1 MFHSE
6 PFLRCKETGQCFSS
20 FYFFLIYFCPFPRS
34 FPERSI
40 YRNWWQHSPFQFL
53 GSVRCVSHL
62 LPWIP
67 NPKWKL
73 EKPHL
78 QHWATGW
85 KGAGL
90 VCLQLSGYPWE
101 ISPLSVQP
109 SGTWA
114 RAAPGACSI
123 LSIWSVAKWQEL
135 WQTADSWLA
144 LGNPPGKP
152 GTVLRKKQSN
162 NLKMLNSVERFH
174 VLELFCG

>member
-62 LPWIP
+62 LPWVP

-90 VCLQLSGYPWE
+90 SVCSCLVIPEKYLLCLYSPRALERGQHLVPAPSFLSGLLLNGRSSDKQLIRDWHSE
-101 ISPLSVQP
+101 IPQESQALFWGRSRVI
-109 SGTWA
+109 TW
-114 RAAPGACSI
+114 RC
-123 LSIWSVAKWQEL
+123 
-135 WQTADSWLA
+135 
-144 LGNPPGKP
+144 
-152 GTVLRKKQSN
+152 
-162 NLKMLNSVERFH
+162 
-174 VLELFCG
+174 

>member
-53 GSVRCVSHL
+53 GSLRCVSHL

-78 QHWATGW
+78 QHWATGPYMYPNFFTDGT
-85 KGAGL
+85 KEYCFQRSTVTVFLLGVCISTLCRL
-90 VCLQLSGYPWE
+90 VVFLENECV
-101 ISPLSVQP
+101 I
-109 SGTWA
+109 GTY
-114 RAAPGACSI
+114 
-123 LSIWSVAKWQEL
+123 
-135 WQTADSWLA
+135 T
-144 LGNPPGKP
+144 
-152 GTVLRKKQSN
+152 
-162 NLKMLNSVERFH
+162 
-174 VLELFCG
+174 LFCKAAIFISYSNALLSRTVFENPWHNSF